1 MTQKQENVLTRLN
14 DGLFYEM
21 KQFTFDSRE
30 EKDKEDLEKKFN
42 ALREKNKKMFYIV
55 KFYNDGDDTVDVDDL
70 DIVNAG
76 DDSYFILYRE
86 DEYNKIFKR
95 YSIRKFK
102 DDGNAYI
109 FQVFYNKKEKE
120 EKEEKAKKDS
130 TKEPIKSTFEDFVG
144 NRTGLLN
151 RGDKNAFKDI
161 TKFKGYDE
169 MHKHLNIN
177 PYNLNDLVER
187 AEYLSDVNAF
197 KNKKKKKSNSKKS
210 RQKSIKKQKQKS
222 IKKQKTKTN
231 KSRSKRA

>member
-1 MTQKQENVLTRLN
+1 MTQKPENVLRRLQ
-14 DGLFYEM
+14 DGLFYKM
-21 KQFTFDSRE
+21 KQFTFDSKKE
-30 EKDKEDLEKKFN
+30 EDKEDLKKRFDE
-42 ALREKNKKMFYIV
+42 LRKKNEKMFYIL
-55 KFYNDGDDTVDVDDL
+55 KFYNAGDDTVDDDDR

-109 FQVFYNKKEKE
+109 FQVFYNKKEKK
-120 EKEEKAKKDS
+120 EKEEKDS

-151 RGDKNAFKDI
+151 
-161 TKFKGYDE
+161 TEYDE
-169 MHKHLNIN
+169 MYKHLNIN
-177 PYNLNDLVER
+177 PYNLADLVDDLDQR
-187 AEYLSDVNAF
+187 AQHLLNMNAF